1 MKDNVENLF
10 QMSLDCMEDA
20 QILFEK
26 RRFEGTT
33 NRAYY
38 AYFDAVRALLATKEI
53 WGKSHS
59 GTHAKFAEV
68 FVKTGV
74 LPIHTSKNLRI
85 LYEFRQGGDYDSD
98 IEITETDAKYCLET
112 TQDFIV
118 ITENYLKIQG
128 FL

>member
-1 MKDNVENLF
+1 MNENVENLL
-10 QMSLDCMEDA
+10 QMSKDCLEDA

-26 RRFEGTT
+26 QRYEGTS

-38 AYFDAVRALLATKEI
+38 AYFDAVRALLATKEF

-59 GTHAKFAEV
+59 GTHSKYAET
-68 FVKTGV
+68 FVKTGI

-85 LYEFRQGGDYDSD
+85 IFEFRQGGDYDSN
-98 IEITETDAKYCLET
+98 IEITETDAKYCLEE
-112 TQDFIV
+112 TQKFI
-118 ITENYLKIQG
+118 IIAENYLKTQG

>member
-1 MKDNVENLF
+1 MKDNVESLF

-26 RRFEGTT
+26 QRFEGTA

-59 GTHAKFAEV
+59 GTHAKFAEI
-68 FVKTGV
+68 FVKTGI

-85 LYEFRQGGDYDSD
+85 LYEFRQGGDYDTD
-98 IEITETDAKYCLET
+98 IEISEADAKYCLDA
-112 TQDFIV
+112 TQDFIST
-118 ITENYLKIQG
+118 TENYLKIQG